1 MKNILFSL
9 FILLTLNSSIY
20 GNVTQVDTIDNR
32 KKVIQ
37 IGMFVENLNLID
49 CIQKYKNSYDL
60 FTKSY
65 KDFKIV
71 YAVNLQKNKVQEAL
85 QNIKKEY
92 KDAFINQKIYFINK
106 NSKMKMPPMVTHVG
120 KGRID
125 IIQIGMF
132 EKEQNLFDTI
142 RKYGRTHTMM
152 IKPYKNTYISYLMK
166 SNVTQSKKA
175 LQEVQK
181 SYDDAFLNQ
190 KIHLFT
196 KAQAPSKT
204 KKVEVK
210 PTIITKEKI
219 VIKYI
224 EKPIEKPIV
233 KKILIVEEKPK
244 LNKPVNMDVLITSFE
259 NLPFAIYGK

>member
-1 MKNILFSL
+1 MKNVLFSL
-9 FILLTLNSSIY
+9 FMLLTLNSSIY
-20 GNVTQVDTIDNR
+20 GNITQLDTIDNR

-37 IGMFVENLNLID
+37 IGMFVENLHLID
-49 CIQKYKNSYDL
+49 CVQKYKNSYDL

-85 QNIKKEY
+85 INIKKEY
-92 KDAFINQKIYFINK
+92 KDAFINQKIYFVNK
-106 NSKMKMPPMVTHVG
+106 NSKMNMPSMLAHVEE
-120 KGRID
+120 GRVD

-142 RKYGRTHTMM
+142 KKYGRTHTMM

-166 SNVTQSKKA
+166 TDVTKSKNV

-181 SYDDAFLNQ
+181 GYDDAFLNQ
-190 KIHLFT
+190 KIHLYT
-196 KAQAPSKT
+196 KVQVKTKT
-204 KKVEVK
+204 KKVEVT

-224 EKPIEKPIV
+224 EKPI
-233 KKILIVEEKPK
+233 KKAKPK
-244 LNKPVNMDVLITSFE
+244 FNKPVNMDVLITSFE